1 MSYGALMNEEFLKL
15 GREQLD
21 HKLKRWKLLRN
32 QSVPAGG
39 WLRAIRISLG
49 LPRLVLAKRLQVAPG
64 SVDDLEYSEAGGT
77 VSLNS
82 LRKTAAAMNCDLVY
96 AIVPRTSLSMILKE
110 RATEKAKAI
119 LGRVDHTMKLEA
131 QEVENPKIRK
141 QTETLAKTLINKPR
155 ALWK

>member
-1 MSYGALMNEEFLKL
+1 MAMNEEFLKL

-32 QSVPAGG
+32 QPVPTGG
-39 WLRAIRISLG
+39 WLRAIRTSLG
-49 LPRLVLAKRLQVAPG
+49 LPRPVLAKRLRVAPG

-82 LRKTAAAMNCDLVY
+82 LKKAAAAMNCDLVY
-96 AIVPRTSLSMILKE
+96 AIVPRTSLRMILKE
-110 RATEKAKAI
+110 QATEKAKAI
-119 LGRVDHTMKLEA
+119 LGRVGHTMKLEA
-131 QEVENPKIRK
+131 QEVENQKIRK
-141 QTETLAKTLINKPR
+141 QTETLAQALINKPR